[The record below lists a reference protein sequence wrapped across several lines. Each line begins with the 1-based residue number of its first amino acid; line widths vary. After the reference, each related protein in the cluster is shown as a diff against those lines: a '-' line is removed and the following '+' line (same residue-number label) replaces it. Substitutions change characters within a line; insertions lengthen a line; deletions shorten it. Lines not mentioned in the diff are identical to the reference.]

1 MFSLA
6 STIKM
11 GLEMGK
17 EALHQN
23 LLHYPIHYSKNE
35 LDSEADSDEV
45 LPFPFLIP
53 FLPPPPFLFS
63 PPCNLEAAQDD
74 DSDDDSKSP
83 GPSLPPFLEHMRMLH
98 HLTAA
103 LHDKVKKN
111 SASDDTKS
119 TAENKNQSNLSIPN
133 LDHQAPLVLPIPI
146 LAPSLLFHA
155 TKQDKLK
162 EDSSSD
168 SEPANKDQSN
178 LSSAHH
184 ESLRLPIAIPGPP
197 LFHATMQKM
206 AGAET
211 AKASG
216 ESSSNQGASATEAAA
231 NDSQSNASSP
241 SSPSMAQFLRPM
253 MLLTTPNKMKEDIS
267 SASDS
272 ADKSKP
278 SNKKNEESTATS
290 DRAKSNDNM
299 ESNDSP
305 PSSSFLQ
312 HMLFSAL
319 HKLRED
325 LDSDE
330 GSSQNDKDKP
340 SAAPS
345 DKSND
350 SPPLPPVLEHKLLLS
365 ALHEMMEK
373 ESSDEKEESQ
383 ASNVLNDNQKSSAKN
398 KTPFMPPFPPFSA
411 SPNVKSTDNK
421 DNEGKAS
428 NNALRHM
435 GPYEKFICLN
445 DYENGESV
453 FRALL
458 ALKLFRSEDLKTVVS
473 SEENQKA
480 NLLHHAAKHGWV
492 KIIDMLIETHGFDPM
507 SLDML
512 KQTAVHYAAKFKEF
526 EAFKRLVENHHC
538 DPMHKNSKNETPLC
552 VATEAGSI
560 EIIKYYKMTPQ
571 LGCDGN
577 ICYGDKPLGILA
589 AEHGHLDILKYLTV
603 ECNFNATNNF
613 STGIALD
620 CATRSGH
627 LDIVKYLTSECKCD
641 PNGQASRYSS
651 AKRPI
656 HYASEKGHINIVRY
670 LVSECKCDFSAT
682 AQVEYNTCLSPL
694 QYATISGHFEL
705 VQYFVLELK
714 CDAKTA
720 LCNAAEHG
728 HFSILKLLANRC
740 NDSSKYRA
748 CLESAIEKKHTR
760 IVMYLL
766 ALWEHDVANPLF
778 AAAKN
783 HNFERVQF
791 LINECHV
798 DPKLRDSS
806 GKTALHYATEDIY
819 SERGLRVVQCLL
831 ATGQIDPLTR
841 DNNGDTPLSIAGKSK
856 NRKAIMPLFETFAK
870 TKSMH
875 PVDSYVNVLIL
886 GNSGAGKTTL
896 SKVIEKTANGT
907 QAFGRFR
914 DVDDKEVKCLTA
926 GIIPTKLE
934 HRLLRNIILHDFA
947 GQSEYYASHTA
958 VIENLLQG
966 SAAVIIIVVD
976 ASANEYLTHLKQ
988 WLTVIRNET
997 QKAINGCKVIVVA
1010 SHIEFLSD
1018 KDKVAILERMKISEL
1033 INDKDNIECL
1043 DCRKLG
1049 GVGLDSF
1056 FIKLQN
1062 ACSYIRGKDRR
1073 CLTLYCHMMYSLL
1086 QESKKEVLTLQDIAS
1101 DAVDKGARFFLP
1113 LHNGKEIL
1121 NILSSLHSTGLI
1133 YYLNCEDED
1142 REVWTSDAT
1151 HIKIAHCRIW
1161 VVKNKQMF
1169 LKIVNSVLFA
1179 PETFEEHCDIAQHG
1193 VIPVSS
1199 LTKHFPDYDPVMLIR
1214 FLENMGLCHMVSPL
1228 FLLHTNLV
1236 KKGQDIGI
1244 EDMLCLFF
1252 PSLVDI
1258 ERPPKIVDNFK
1269 PQFGWYI
1276 QCREQYEFFP
1286 QRFFHSLL
1294 LHLTSKY
1301 SVKETSSFTKKAYQ
1315 CTFWRNGV
1323 KWSDA
1328 GVNVLVELVDT
1339 NQCLLLLMSCHEDAK
1354 DVMVSLRRNL
1364 IKDIMNACRKFC
1376 STVKVE
1382 AFVVDPNALKYPIE
1396 KPKEMVVYHVK
1407 NIRYKKKDAFV
1418 NSTPPSLSV
1427 KRVFEILPD
1436 EPNYDQLSIFGKD
1449 IKVSIIN
1456 AFMIK

>member
-1 MFSLA
+1 MAGRPPSPPP
-6 STIKM
+6 
-11 GLEMGK
+11 G
-17 EALHQN
+17 
-23 LLHYPIHYSKNE
+23 SKNE
-35 LDSEADSDEV
+35 LDSEADSDEE
-45 LPFPFLIP
+45 LPFPFPIP
-53 FLPPPPFLFS
+53 FLPPPPFLF
-63 PPCNLEAAQDD
+63 PPPRNLEAAQDD

-83 GPSLPPFLEHMRMLH
+83 GPSLPPFLERMRMLH
-98 HLTAA
+98 HLTA
-103 LHDKVKKN
+103 LHDKVKKD

-119 TAENKNQSNLSIPN
+119 TAKDNKNQSNPSTPN
-133 LDHQAPLVLPIPI
+133 LDHQTPPVLPTPFP
-146 LAPSLLFHA
+146 ASLLFHA
-155 TKQDKLK
+155 MMQDKLK
-162 EDSSSD
+162 KDSSSD
-168 SEPANKDQSN
+168 SESANKDQPN
-178 LSSAHH
+178 PSSAHH
-184 ESLRLPIAIPGPP
+184 ESPPHLPIPIPAPL
-197 LFHATMQKM
+197 LFHAMMQKM
-206 AGAET
+206 ADAET
-211 AKASG
+211 TKASG
-216 ESSSNQGASATEAAA
+216 ESSSNQDASATEAAA

-241 SSPSMAQFLRPM
+241 SSPPMAQFLQRM
-253 MLLTTPNKMKEDIS
+253 MLLAALNKMKEDIS

-278 SNKKNEESTATS
+278 SDNKNEDSTATS
-290 DRAKSNDNM
+290 DRAKSNDNT

-312 HMLFSAL
+312 HMMLLSAL
-319 HKLRED
+319 HKLREG

-330 GSSQNDKDKP
+330 GSSQDDEDKP

-345 DKSND
+345 NKSND
-350 SPPLPPVLEHKLLLS
+350 SPPLPPVLKRMLLLS
-365 ALHEMMEK
+365 ALHELMGK
-373 ESSDEKEESQ
+373 KSSDEEEEPHE
-383 ASNVLNDNQKSSAKN
+383 ASNVPNDNLENSAKN
-398 KTPFMPPFPPFSA
+398 ETPFMPLFPPFSA

-421 DNEGKAS
+421 DNEGKPS

-473 SEENQKA
+473 SEENHKA

-492 KIIDMLIETHGFDPM
+492 IIIDMLIENHGFDPM
-507 SLDML
+507 SLDTL

-560 EIIKYYKMTPQ
+560 EIVKYYKATPQ
-571 LGCDGN
+571 LSCDGN
-577 ICYGDKPLGILA
+577 TCYGDKPLGILA

-603 ECNFNATNNF
+603 ECNFNANNNH
-613 STGIALD
+613 STGTALD
-620 CATRSGH
+620 CATRSGQ
-627 LDIVKYLTSECKCD
+627 LDIVKYLTSECKCN

-682 AQVEYNTCLSPL
+682 AQVNYNTCLSPL

-705 VQYFVLELK
+705 VEYFVLELK

-728 HFSILKLLANRC
+728 HFSILKLLAAKCDN
-740 NDSSKYRA
+740 SSKYTA
-748 CLESAIEKKHTR
+748 CLESAIEKKHIR
-760 IVMYLL
+760 IVIYLL

-798 DPKLRDSS
+798 DPTLRDSS
-806 GKTALHYATEDIY
+806 GRTALHYATEDIY
-819 SERGLRVVQCLL
+819 SESGLRVVQCLL
-831 ATGQIDPLTR
+831 ATGRANPLTR
-841 DNNGDTPLSIAGKSK
+841 DNNGDTPLSIAGKSR
-856 NRKAIMPLFETFAK
+856 NRKAIMPFFDTFAK
-870 TKSMH
+870 TKASY

-896 SKVIEKTANGT
+896 SKVIERTANGAF
-907 QAFGRFR
+907 AFGKFR
-914 DVDDKEVKCLTA
+914 DIDDKEVKCLTA
-926 GIIPTKLE
+926 GIVPTKLE

-966 SAAVIIIVVD
+966 SAAVIVIVVD
-976 ASANEYLTHLKQ
+976 ASVNEYLTHLKQ

-1010 SHIEFLSD
+1010 SHIESLSD
-1018 KDKVAILERMKISEL
+1018 KDKAAILERMKISEL
-1033 INDKDNIECL
+1033 MNDKDNIECL

-1073 CLTLYCHMMYSLL
+1073 CLTLYCHMMYNLL
-1086 QESKKEVLTLQDIAS
+1086 QESEKEVLTLQDIAS
-1101 DAVDKGARFFLP
+1101 DAIDKGARFFLP

-1121 NILSSLHSTGLI
+1121 DTLSSLHSTGLI

-1151 HIKIAHCRIW
+1151 HVKVAHCRIW
-1161 VVKNKQMF
+1161 VVKNKQIF
-1169 LKIVNSVLFA
+1169 LKNVNGVLFA
-1179 PETFEEHCDIAQHG
+1179 PQTFEEHCNIAQHG

-1199 LTKHFPDYDPVMLIR
+1199 LTKHFPDYDPFMLVS
-1214 FLENMGLCHMVSPL
+1214 FLENMGLCHVVSPF
-1228 FLLHTNLV
+1228 FLLHTNLM

-1244 EDMLCLFF
+1244 QDMLCLFF

-1258 ERPPKIVDNFK
+1258 ERPSDIVDNFK
-1269 PQFGWYI
+1269 PQFGWYL
-1276 QCREQYEFFP
+1276 QCKEQHEFFP

-1301 SVKETSSFTKKAYQ
+1301 SVKQTSCSITNKAYH
-1315 CTFWRNGV
+1315 CIFWRNGI
-1323 KWSDA
+1323 KWSDS
-1328 GVNVLVELVDT
+1328 GVNALIELVDE
-1339 NQCLLLLMSCHEDAK
+1339 NQCLLLLMSCRENA
-1354 DVMVSLRRNL
+1354 MVKVEKMIPLRRNL
-1364 IKDIMNACRKFC
+1364 IKDIMTYRRKFC
-1376 STVKVE
+1376 STTKVE
-1382 AFVVDPNALKYPIE
+1382 AFVVDPNALQYPID
-1396 KPKEMVVYHVK
+1396 KPKEKVVYHVK
-1407 NIRYKKKDAFV
+1407 DFRNQKRDDFIHPT
-1418 NSTPPSLSV
+1418 SPPLQPE
-1427 KRVFEILPD
+1427 KQVFEILPD
-1436 EPNYDQLSIFGKD
+1436 EPDYDQLSIFGKD
-1449 IKVSIIN
+1449 IKVSMIN
-1456 AFMIK
+1456 DYTIA

>member
-1 MFSLA
+1 MAGRPSPP
-6 STIKM
+6 
-11 GLEMGK
+11 G
-17 EALHQN
+17 
-23 LLHYPIHYSKNE
+23 SKSE
-35 LDSEADSDEV
+35 LDSEADSDEE
-45 LPFPFLIP
+45 LPFPFLP
-53 FLPPPPFLFS
+53 LPFLFS
-63 PPCNLEAAQDD
+63 PPRNLEAAQDNDGD
-74 DSDDDSKSP
+74 DSNSP
-83 GPSLPPFLEHMRMLH
+83 GRPSLPAPFERMRMLH

-103 LHDKVKKN
+103 AHHDRVKKD

-119 TAENKNQSNLSIPN
+119 TAKENKDQSNPSTPN
-133 LDHQAPLVLPIPI
+133 LDQTPPVLPIP
-146 LAPSLLFHA
+146 APLLFHA
-155 TKQDKLK
+155 MMQDKLK
-162 EDSSSD
+162 KDFSSD
-168 SEPANKDQSN
+168 SESANKDQSN
-178 LSSAHH
+178 PSSAHC
-184 ESLRLPIAIPGPP
+184 ESPPRLPIPIPAPL
-197 LFHATMQKM
+197 LFHAMMQKM
-206 AGAET
+206 ADAET
-211 AKASG
+211 EASG

-241 SSPSMAQFLRPM
+241 SSPPTTQFLQRM
-253 MLLTTPNKMKEDIS
+253 MLLAALSNMKEDN
-267 SASDS
+267 SDS
-272 ADKSKP
+272 ADKRKP
-278 SNKKNEESTATS
+278 SNNKNKESTATS
-290 DRAKSNDNM
+290 DRAKSNDNT

-312 HMLFSAL
+312 HMMLLSAL
-319 HKLRED
+319 HKLREG
-325 LDSDE
+325 LDSDK
-330 GSSQNDKDKP
+330 GSSQDDEDKP

-345 DKSND
+345 NKSND
-350 SPPLPPVLEHKLLLS
+350 SSPLPPVLERMLLLS
-365 ALHEMMEK
+365 ALHELMEK
-373 ESSDEKEESQ
+373 KSSDEEEEPHE
-383 ASNVLNDNQKSSAKN
+383 ASNVPNDNLENSAKN
-398 KTPFMPPFPPFSA
+398 ETPFMPPFPPFSA

-421 DNEGKAS
+421 DNEGKPS

-453 FRALL
+453 FRAFL
-458 ALKLFRSEDLKTVVS
+458 ALKLFHSEDLKTVVS
-473 SEENQKA
+473 SEENHKA

-492 KIIDMLIETHGFDPM
+492 IIIDMLIENHGFDPM
-507 SLDML
+507 SLDTL

-538 DPMHKNSKNETPLC
+538 DPMYKNSKNETPLC

-560 EIIKYYKMTPQ
+560 EIVKYYKATPQ

-577 ICYGDKPLGILA
+577 TCYGDKPLGILA

-603 ECNFNATNNF
+603 ECNFNANNCH
-613 STGIALD
+613 STGTALD
-620 CATRSGH
+620 CATKSGH
-627 LDIVKYLTSECKCD
+627 LDIVKYLTSECKCN
-641 PNGQASRYSS
+641 PNGHSSRYSS

-656 HYASEKGHINIVRY
+656 HYASEKGHIDIVRY
-670 LVSECKCDFSAT
+670 LVSECKCDFRAT
-682 AQVEYNTCLSPL
+682 VQDGYTGNYLSPL
-694 QYATISGHFEL
+694 HYATISGHFEL

-728 HFSILKLLANRC
+728 HFSILKFLAAKCDN
-740 NDSSKYRA
+740 SASKYKA
-748 CLESAIEKKHTR
+748 CLKIAIEKKHTR
-760 IVMYLL
+760 IVRYLL
-766 ALWEHDVANPLF
+766 ALWEHDVVNPLF
-778 AAAKN
+778 AAADN
-783 HNFERVQF
+783 HNLESVQF

-798 DPKLRDSS
+798 DPTLRDSS
-806 GKTALHYATEDIY
+806 GRTALHYAVKDIY

-831 ATGQIDPLTR
+831 ATGRANPLTR
-841 DNNGDTPLSIAGKSK
+841 DNNGDTPLSIAGKSRNK
-856 NRKAIMPLFETFAK
+856 KAIMPFFETFAK
-870 TKSMH
+870 TKALY

-896 SKVIEKTANGT
+896 SKVIEKTANGAY
-907 QAFGRFR
+907 AFGKFR

-997 QKAINGCKVIVVA
+997 QKAINGCKVIIAA
-1010 SHIEFLSD
+1010 SHIESLSD
-1018 KDKVAILERMKISEL
+1018 KDKAAILERMKISEL
-1033 INDKDNIECL
+1033 TKDKDNIECL

-1062 ACSYIRGKDRR
+1062 ACNYIRGRDRR
-1073 CLTLYCHMMYSLL
+1073 CLTLYCHMMYNLL
-1086 QESKKEVLTLQDIAS
+1086 QESEKQVLTLQDIAS
-1101 DAVDKGARFFLP
+1101 DAIDKGARFFLP

-1151 HIKIAHCRIW
+1151 HVKIAHCRIW
-1161 VVKNKQMF
+1161 VVKNKQIF
-1169 LKIVNSVLFA
+1169 LKNVNGVLFA
-1179 PETFEEHCDIAQHG
+1179 PQTFEEHCDIAQHG

-1199 LTKHFPDYDPVMLIR
+1199 LTKHFPDYDPIMLIS
-1214 FLENMGLCHMVSPL
+1214 FLENMGLCHMVSPF
-1228 FLLHTNLV
+1228 FLLHTNLM

-1244 EDMLCLFF
+1244 QDMLCLFF

-1258 ERPPKIVDNFK
+1258 ERPPIEDNFK
-1269 PQFGWYI
+1269 PQFGWYL
-1276 QCREQYEFFP
+1276 QCKEQHEFFP

-1301 SVKETSSFTKKAYQ
+1301 SVKETSSITKKAYQ
-1315 CTFWRNGV
+1315 CIFWRNGI

-1328 GVNVLVELVDT
+1328 GVDALVELVDA
-1339 NQCLLLLMSCHEDAK
+1339 NQCVLLLMSCHEDVK
-1354 DVMVSLRRNL
+1354 EKMISMRRNL
-1364 IKDIMNACRKFC
+1364 IKDIMNARRKFC

-1382 AFVVDPNALKYPIE
+1382 AFVVDPNALQYPID
-1396 KPKEMVVYHVK
+1396 KPKEMVVYHVDG
-1407 NIRYKKKDAFV
+1407 IRNKKKDAFI
-1418 NSTPPSLSV
+1418 NPTSLLQPQ

-1436 EPNYDQLSIFGKD
+1436 EPDYYQLSIFGKD
-1449 IKVSIIN
+1449 IKVSTIN
-1456 AFMIK
+1456 AFIIK